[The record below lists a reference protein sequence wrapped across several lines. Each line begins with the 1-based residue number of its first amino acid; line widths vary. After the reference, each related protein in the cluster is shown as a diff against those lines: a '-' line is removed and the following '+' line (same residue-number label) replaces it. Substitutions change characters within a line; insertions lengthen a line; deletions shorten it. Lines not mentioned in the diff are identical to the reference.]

1 MGFLRRAGKRR
12 WMTVSAGIA
21 LFGLMI
27 VHAVLRP
34 EHAWV
39 LLATCDVAALS
50 TAAGLVFGWERWLAA
65 ALVFEVSIGLPA
77 FAIGLCTTYPF
88 NVTGVAI
95 HVVPPILGTAAFVG
109 RALPRHATVIAWIGY
124 VATVLVSYV
133 VAPPAEFNINFT
145 TSVWP
150 PLARTFPGRAEFYA
164 VLFAIAALVLWLGAR
179 GLKLVFRDREPR
191 CST

>member
-1 MGFLRRAGKRR
+1 MGLSRRSGEGR
-12 WMTVSAGIA
+12 WSAVSAGIA

-27 VHAVLRP
+27 LHAALRP

-39 LLATCDVAALS
+39 LLATCDVAALA
-50 TAAGLVFGWERWLAA
+50 TAAGLVFGWDRCVAA
-65 ALVFEVSIGLPA
+65 ALVFQVAIGLPA

-88 NVTGVAI
+88 NVTGIAI
-95 HVVPPILGTAAFVG
+95 HIVPPVLGAAAFAG
-109 RALPRHATVIAWIGY
+109 RALPRHAAAIAWVGY

-133 VAPPAEFNINFT
+133 VAPPPAFNINFT

-179 GLKLVFRDREPR
+179 GLRLVFRDPERR